1 MSDIQNLLKIKNNI
15 LSKNDELSKMDETLN
30 NNFQIDLDK
39 HTFIDRIEGNIE
51 ELSKMGVILQ
61 FKYDDLKYY
70 YDFFNIF
77 IIIISAILTI
87 IEALKNEIDYE
98 NRSEPIKYL
107 FKLAPI
113 FISTIITLI
122 GTILKFKKYQ
132 ADLET
137 LTKILEKAIL
147 TVFRMKK
154 LQEQLHFANGIKI
167 DTITEMYLD
176 EIFILYNQSEAE
188 MTKFISYKEKIYYK
202 GKLKKCKLKELNNEF
217 ISSST
222 TNNQI
227 SYVDKFLDKHSSNNG
242 SHKSN
247 VYPNHK
253 VDDTLSYPSGP
264 SFDTLRPRAH
274 SKNGEYDYKQF
285 KQDFDYNT
293 KQDAYSIDKNS
304 MVNFKNID
312 SHSLNSNPTS
322 NSTVSPSTQ
331 PLHVQYNI
339 NEINSDNGDNNRD
352 NGDNNGIIQTTD
364 L

>member
-1 MSDIQNLLKIKNNI
+1 MSDIQNLIKIKNNI
-15 LSKNDELSKMDETLN
+15 LRKNDELSKMDDTLN

-51 ELSKMGVILQ
+51 ELSKMGIVLQ

-70 YDFFNIF
+70 YDFFNII

-132 ADLET
+132 IDLET

-154 LQEQLHFANGIKI
+154 LQEQLHFANGVKI

-176 EIFILYNQSEAE
+176 EIFILYNQSVAE

-202 GKLKKCKLKELNNEF
+202 GKLKKCKLKEYNNEY
-217 ISSST
+217 IT
-222 TNNQI
+222 PNKVGNQV
-227 SYVDKFLDKHSSNNG
+227 SFVDQLLDKHSSNNG
-242 SHKSN
+242 TQSII
-247 VYPNHK
+247 YPNHPTDELPMSPTK
-253 VDDTLSYPSGP
+253 H
-264 SFDTLRPRAH
+264 SFDTIRTRPQ
-274 SKNGEYDYKQF
+274 STNGEYDYKQF
-285 KQDFDYNT
+285 KQEIDYDT
-293 KQDAYSIDKNS
+293 KQDTYSIDKNS
-304 MVNFKNID
+304 MVNFKNLD
-312 SHSLNSNPTS
+312 NNSIKSNS
-322 NSTVSPSTQ
+322 NSTMSLDSTTQQ
-331 PLHVQYNI
+331 PNKIKYKI
-339 NEINSDNGDNNRD
+339 NEVNDNDND
-352 NGDNNGIIQTTD
+352 NDESFISQTTQF
-364 L
+364 